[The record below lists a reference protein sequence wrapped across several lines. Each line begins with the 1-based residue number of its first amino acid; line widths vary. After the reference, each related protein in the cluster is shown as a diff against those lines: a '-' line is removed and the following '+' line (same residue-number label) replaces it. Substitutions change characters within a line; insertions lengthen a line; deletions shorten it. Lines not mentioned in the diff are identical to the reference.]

1 MYTIY
6 SAINICMTNPDPK
19 IHKFFPVEVVEYRDF
34 ADLSSMIHLLENES
48 FTEHSAFSSVKDL
61 HTDNRYAQVFNFI
74 NASLEDYR
82 TRFKFDCDQFEI
94 SSSWTNHSLPNSG
107 QNHKFHRHSMSFLS
121 GIYYFTGGASLG
133 FEDPMTPRVMNQLEV
148 LRFDYAPFEFIDPL
162 PGKLVLFPSWLY
174 HWTKPHVDNFDR
186 WNISFNV
193 LPTGKINHTM
203 ATDST
208 AHIKLINE
216 NTQ

>member
-1 MYTIY
+1 
-6 SAINICMTNPDPK
+6 MTNPDPK

-133 FEDPMTPRVMNQLEV
+133 
-148 LRFDYAPFEFIDPL
+148 
-162 PGKLVLFPSWLY
+162 
-174 HWTKPHVDNFDR
+174 
-186 WNISFNV
+186 
-193 LPTGKINHTM
+193 
-203 ATDST
+203 
-208 AHIKLINE
+208 
-216 NTQ
+216 